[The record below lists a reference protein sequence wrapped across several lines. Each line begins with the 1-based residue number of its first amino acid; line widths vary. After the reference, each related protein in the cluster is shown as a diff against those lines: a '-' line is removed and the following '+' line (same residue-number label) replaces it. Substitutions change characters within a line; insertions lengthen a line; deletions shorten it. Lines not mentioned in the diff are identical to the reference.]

1 SDTRVGPE
9 YLSGVIETLQG
20 PNVGLVTCLYRGAP
34 VSGLWSRL
42 SAMAIDQHF
51 LPSVLVGLQLG
62 LAKPCFGSTIA
73 LRRDTLDC
81 IGGFEAFVGC
91 LADDHAMGVAVR
103 RLGYDVVMPPMV
115 IDHVCHEASFAE
127 LVTHELRWAR
137 TIRLVD
143 PLGFACSVVTYPLP
157 FALLTLLLAPD
168 SISLGVFAA
177 SLACRFAVQIQVY
190 RVLGGGLGR
199 LWWGPMRDLMSF
211 AVFVASFWLGTVTWR
226 GHRYR

>member
-1 SDTRVGPE
+1 NPALHGPNRKVSNLVNLAKSARGDVIVLADSDTRVGPE

-115 IDHVCHEASFAE
+115 ID
-127 LVTHELRWAR
+127 
-137 TIRLVD
+137 
-143 PLGFACSVVTYPLP
+143 
-157 FALLTLLLAPD
+157 
-168 SISLGVFAA
+168 
-177 SLACRFAVQIQVY
+177 
-190 RVLGGGLGR
+190 
-199 LWWGPMRDLMSF
+199 
-211 AVFVASFWLGTVTWR
+211 
-226 GHRYR
+226 